1 MSAHYFCQFS
11 NCCFLFF
18 VFKKTIEFN
27 MYMYESEV
35 KVKVLVA
42 QLCLTL
48 CNTRDWSPPG
58 SSVHGILQARILEWV
73 AMLCSRGSSQP
84 GIDPR
89 FPALQEDSLPSEPPR
104 KPYIYMAIYIYTH
117 ILNKSLL
124 SDMWFTNTFSQSVS
138 SAFIFL
144 AESFTEQSS

>member
-1 MSAHYFCQFS
+1 
-11 NCCFLFF
+11 
-18 VFKKTIEFN
+18 
-27 MYMYESEV
+27 MYESEV

-42 QLCLTL
+42 QPCPTL
-48 CNTRDWSPPG
+48 CNPMYRSPPG

-89 FPALQEDSLPSEPPR
+89 FPALWEDSLPSEPPG

>member
-1 MSAHYFCQFS
+1 
-11 NCCFLFF
+11 
-18 VFKKTIEFN
+18 
-27 MYMYESEV
+27 
-35 KVKVLVA
+35 
-42 QLCLTL
+42 
-48 CNTRDWSPPG
+48 
-58 SSVHGILQARILEWV
+58 
-73 AMLCSRGSSQP
+73 MLCSRGSSQP

-89 FPALQEDSLPSEPPR
+89 FPALQEDSLPSEPPG

>member
-1 MSAHYFCQFS
+1 
-11 NCCFLFF
+11 
-18 VFKKTIEFN
+18 
-27 MYMYESEV
+27 MYESEV

-42 QLCLTL
+42 QPCPTL
-48 CNTRDWSPPG
+48 CKPMSRSPPG

-73 AMLCSRGSSQP
+73 AMLCSRGSSQS

-89 FPALQEDSLPSEPPR
+89 FPALQEDSLPCEPPG
-104 KPYIYMAIYIYTH
+104 KPYIYMAIYIYIH

>member
-11 NCCFLFF
+11 NCFFFL
-18 VFKKTIEFN
+18 KTIEFN
-27 MYMYESEV
+27 IYMYESEV

-42 QLCLTL
+42 QLCPTL
-48 CNTRDWSPPG
+48 CDTMDWSPPG

-89 FPALQEDSLPSEPPR
+89 FPALQEDSLPSEPPG

-124 SDMWFTNTFSQSVS
+124 SDMWFSNTFSQSVS